1 MILRFAIWTAVLAGS
16 LAAQTLTLEE
26 VLRGLE
32 QNYPPLLAAL
42 LERDVAAG
50 ANRQAL
56 GQFDT
61 QLGMTAGSDQ
71 FGYYPNERL
80 DLGVS
85 QNLQWQGASVYG
97 GWRSGWGD
105 FPPYRGLDDTRN
117 LGEFRTGI
125 KLPILRGRQI
135 DDRRA
140 GLTQSRIGQ
149 RIADLTVDQQR
160 LLVRQLASSRYWD
173 WVAAG
178 QRARIAEELLRV
190 AVERDRALREA
201 AALGSIAKIEVTENQ
216 RQILQRQAQIVEAAR
231 GLQQAAIAL
240 SLFYRN
246 SLGDPVLA
254 QSAQLPAN
262 LPATEA
268 LDDQRVEADLSAAL
282 RKRPEIAA
290 VIAQGEQTR
299 IDMDLASNQTRPAL
313 DLGVGVTSE
322 TGSGAVRRGPN
333 ELKATLTFLVPWQR
347 RVADGKLQQ
356 ASAKHGQLKQ
366 RERFAKDQVSAEVTD
381 AASAVRAAHERAIL
395 AAREV
400 TVALDLAEA
409 ERERFRLGDS
419 TLFLVNLREQ
429 AAVDAELRLVAANL
443 DHIRALTGYEQVTA
457 KLLP

>member
-1 MILRFAIWTAVLAGS
+1 MTRFATWMMLLSGS
-16 LAAQTLTLEE
+16 LAGQPLTLED
-26 VLRGLE
+26 VLRSLE
-32 QNYPPLLAAL
+32 ANYPPLLATL

-50 ANRQAL
+50 ANQQAL

-80 DLGVS
+80 DIGVS
-85 QNLQWQGASVYG
+85 QNLRWQGASVYG

-105 FPPYRGLDDTRN
+105 FPSYRGIDETRN
-117 LGEFRTGI
+117 LGEFRTGF
-125 KLPILRGRQI
+125 KLPLLRGRPI
-135 DDRRA
+135 DERRA
-140 GLTQSRIGQ
+140 GLVQSRLGQ

-178 QRARIAEELLRV
+178 ERARVAGELLRV

-201 AALGSIAKIEVTENQ
+201 AELGSIAKIEVTENE
-216 RQILQRQAQIVEAAR
+216 RQILQRRAQIVEATR
-231 GLQQAAIAL
+231 GLQQAAISL
-240 SLFYRN
+240 SLFYRD
-246 SLGDPVLA
+246 SLGDPQLA
-254 QSAQLPAN
+254 DAARLPAS
-262 LPATEA
+262 LPATQPLEDA
-268 LDDQRVEADLSAAL
+268 RVELDLSAAL

-299 IDMDLASNQTRPAL
+299 VDMDLATNQTRPSL

-322 TGSGAVRRGPN
+322 AGAGAVRRGPN

-356 ASAKHGQLKQ
+356 ASAKYGQLKQ
-366 RERFAKDQVSAEVTD
+366 RERFARDQIAAEVRD
-381 AASAVRAAHERAIL
+381 AASAVRAAHERALL

-400 TVALDLAEA
+400 TVALDLADA

-429 AAVDAELRLVAANL
+429 AAVDAELRLIAANL
-443 DHIRALTGYEQVTA
+443 DYIRALTIYEQVTA
-457 KLLP
+457 KLLA